1 MMLRNLQLSHPRI
14 ALLTLLSFLTL
25 ATTACSSSEG
35 AQPPVVVIDLTGDA
49 GVGQGCSQP
58 SFAADQ
64 PDLFAQA
71 PPAFVTETGEPQR
84 LVRPGQELLAVIPV
98 NSATRQVVVEV
109 SDAYSRRVILREE
122 LDTPGNQS
130 IPVIFFTDP
139 THRGRFYMRVTLCAF
154 DCDER
159 QVIFDI
165 TDYDADVLTSGH
177 NGNYERTLTEN
188 GEIVQVDLTCVKPNT
203 VAIQ

>member
-1 MMLRNLQLSHPRI
+1 MLTNLRHPL
-14 ALLTLLSFLTL
+14 AWFSLLAGLSFLTL

-35 AQPPVVVIDLTGDA
+35 ASRPEVVIDLTGDA
-49 GVGQGCSQP
+49 GVGEGCSQP
-58 SFAADQ
+58 TFPADQ

-84 LVRPGQELLAVIPV
+84 LVRPGQQLLAVIPV

-139 THRGRFYMRVTLCAF
+139 AHRGRFYMRVTLCAF

-165 TDYDADVLTSGH
+165 TDYDEDVLASGH

-188 GEIVQVDLTCVKPNT
+188 GEIVQVDVTCVKPNT